1 MATKCDLPKDQIDVS
16 LSSGSLKLTI
26 SIWASAAPTRVR
38 VSTLLRDVD
47 TWRDLV
53 QMLAEQPGFEDAK
66 VDPKT
71 DLSFIPPAIGE
82 WQPAQS
88 GGASSAGV
96 AGAADRVA
104 AQEAVF
110 TAILGDPSKPLT
122 KSSDEELAA
131 LARATGLD
139 PAAMATMSREEK
151 IAAISGR
158 RESALRAA
166 AASAGIVGAETMPA
180 AQLAAALKAEPG
192 GASPAGVAG
201 AADRVAAQEAVFTAI
216 LGDPSKSLTNS
227 SDQELAALA
236 RATGLD
242 PTAMS
247 MMSRGEKGAPN
258 PIVRLDEAAR
268 AAGGAGS
275 TKHGA

>member
-1 MATKCDLPKDQIDVS
+1 MATKCVLPKDQIDVS

-26 SIWASAAPTRVR
+26 SLSVSAASTQVK
-38 VSTLLRDVD
+38 VLTLLRDVG

-53 QMLAEQPGFEDAK
+53 ETIVEQPGFEDVK
-66 VDPKT
+66 VDLKA

-110 TAILGDPSKPLT
+110 EAILGDPSKPLT

-139 PAAMATMSREEK
+139 PAAMAKTCAGLFIRPKGSIRGYIYGQCILLKLPEILTDIPKSGWTNCRLVRCLEK
-151 IAAISGR
+151 
-158 RESALRAA
+158 
-166 AASAGIVGAETMPA
+166 
-180 AQLAAALKAEPG
+180 
-192 GASPAGVAG
+192 
-201 AADRVAAQEAVFTAI
+201 
-216 LGDPSKSLTNS
+216 
-227 SDQELAALA
+227 
-236 RATGLD
+236 
-242 PTAMS
+242 
-247 MMSRGEKGAPN
+247 
-258 PIVRLDEAAR
+258 
-268 AAGGAGS
+268 
-275 TKHGA
+275 